1 VSFRN
6 DITTQSPG
14 MEGSKA
20 ELIREKRLKIKKE
33 AKDL

>member
-1 VSFRN
+1 MNMKREET
-6 DITTQSPG
+6 IKAW

-20 ELIREKRLKIKKE
+20 ELIRGKRLKIKKE